1 MHSINCARVN
11 CAIVVLAAI
20 SLLGGCATTPEI
32 DTVDWDTV
40 LQKAELS
47 LRMAHEVYALW
58 ELTHELLGT
67 PEEELLPKREA
78 FRARIAELEKYL
90 EWVKEM
96 K

>member
-1 MHSINCARVN
+1 MRRVSY
-11 CAIVVLAAI
+11 VVAVLIAATFI
-20 SLLGGCATTPEI
+20 GGCATTPNS